1 MQSLVLLPATAALTA
16 LLASAFGLVSY
27 GTTRAGMVGWYRWQH
42 RPTSLGV
49 EEKIRCGSRK
59 VRAHWGIVYHVVG
72 RPCHINS
79 CFCKL
84 AQRQGYPWYHTYI
97 PYHHIYSCQHFILQ
111 RFCIDKRKKWKQ
123 IFRVV
128 VMNTCSC
135 FSIIL
140 GVEEYFVLEAVTFQ
154 LLRLVERFVR

>member
-1 MQSLVLLPATAALTA
+1 MQSMVLLPATAALTA

-84 AQRQGYPWYHTYI
+84 AQRQGYLWYHTYI
-97 PYHHIYSCQHFILQ
+97 PYHLFMSTLYFTKVLHRQEKKMETDLSCRRHEH
-111 RFCIDKRKKWKQ
+111 
-123 IFRVV
+123 
-128 VMNTCSC
+128 M
-135 FSIIL
+135 
-140 GVEEYFVLEAVTFQ
+140 Q
-154 LLRLVERFVR
+154 LLQHHPRCRGVFRTRGCHLPAPPPR